1 MADLQINF
9 NIDDR
14 FQDIKQFLR
23 VILPWVSGPRE
34 GADRVNLTECEY
46 LGPYAA
52 SALVGVWRSMMDA
65 GHPFNVQLPTRPPR
79 LDAFCHFSGLK
90 HILENAPL
98 PNTDNP
104 RNETVPLQY
113 ATVARADTG
122 TSMINLLRRHINLSE
137 ESEEYLRLCLQ
148 EIVQNVADHAESP
161 FGGVWCARFI
171 EARQEV
177 RVACVDGGIGIA
189 RALSKRI
196 EVGSSF
202 ASLRMVFDGGHSSR
216 SRENNMGLG
225 ISNLQSWVHNLGG
238 NLILISGDA
247 AGMRQPHAP
256 TPYFEEL
263 PFFFSGTGVFFS
275 VPITEE
281 VEQPHEER

>member
-14 FQDIKQFLR
+14 FQDIRQFFHA
-23 VILPWVSGPRE
+23 ILPWASGPR
-34 GADRVNLTECEY
+34 ADTDSVNLTECEY
-46 LGPYAA
+46 LGPFAA
-52 SALVGVWRSMMDA
+52 SALVGVWKSMMNA
-65 GHPFNVQLPTRPPR
+65 GRPFDVYLPSRPPR

-90 HILENAPL
+90 LILKNAPL
-98 PNTDNP
+98 PDTENP

-122 TSMINLLRRHINLSE
+122 TSMINLLRRHINLSG

-177 RVACVDGGIGIA
+177 RVACVDGELA
-189 RALSKRI
+189 LLALSRK
-196 EVGSSF
+196 E
-202 ASLRMVFDGGHSSR
+202 SR
-216 SRENNMGLG
+216 
-225 ISNLQSWVHNLGG
+225 
-238 NLILISGDA
+238 
-247 AGMRQPHAP
+247 
-256 TPYFEEL
+256 
-263 PFFFSGTGVFFS
+263 
-275 VPITEE
+275 
-281 VEQPHEER
+281 